1 MYTIAYDKDTKR
13 ILGFIKANEPIN
25 PFEVFS
31 GFQNYLIKETDAM
44 PPTIDF
50 DNYVLN
56 EENEE
61 VSFDRYTPLLSE
73 AEEISNKI
81 KTLRG
86 QLRETNDTA
95 FEFLE
100 GDLTVLEFTEIKLQ
114 RRNIRSQIR
123 QLQERLKNLKGD

>member
-56 EENEE
+56 GENEE

>member
-13 ILGFIKANEPIN
+13 ILGFIKTNEPIN

-31 GFQNYLIKETDAM
+31 RFQNYLIKETDAM
-44 PPTIDF
+44 PPTVDF

-123 QLQERLKNLKGD
+123 QLQERLKNL

>member
-61 VSFDRYTPLLSE
+61 VSFDGYTPLLSE

>member
-44 PPTIDF
+44 PPTINF

-123 QLQERLKNLKGD
+123 QLQERLKNL

>member
-86 QLRETNDTA
+86 QLRETNDTT

-123 QLQERLKNLKGD
+123 QLQERLKNL

>member
-13 ILGFIKANEPIN
+13 ILGFIKATKPIN

-123 QLQERLKNLKGD
+123 QLQERLKNL

>member
-25 PFEVFS
+25 SFEVFS

-123 QLQERLKNLKGD
+123 QLQERLKNL

>member
-25 PFEVFS
+25 QFEVFS
-31 GFQNYLIKETDAM
+31 RFQNYLIKETDAM
-44 PPTIDF
+44 PPIIDF

-114 RRNIRSQIR
+114 RRNIRNQIR
-123 QLQERLKNLKGD
+123 QLQERLKNL

>member
-44 PPTIDF
+44 PPTINF

-61 VSFDRYTPLLSE
+61 VSFDRYTPFLSE

-123 QLQERLKNLKGD
+123 QLQERLKNL

>member
-56 EENEE
+56 GENEE

-123 QLQERLKNLKGD
+123 QLQERLKNL